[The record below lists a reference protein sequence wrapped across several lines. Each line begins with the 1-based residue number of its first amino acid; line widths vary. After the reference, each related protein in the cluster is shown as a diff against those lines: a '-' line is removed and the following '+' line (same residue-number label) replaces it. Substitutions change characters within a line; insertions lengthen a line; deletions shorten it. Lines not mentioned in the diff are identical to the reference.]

1 MMPFL
6 AILGHELRSLWS
18 SWLVR
23 LWLAGTALLTFLLVA
38 SNWGQMPSSVLIA
51 FVLLPYLIFPWCL
64 IVMILGIS
72 PVTGS
77 RLDALADGIL
87 SRPVTRHEYLL
98 ASWSARVAVVLTVYL
113 AVLIPTMLIL
123 TLAKR
128 PVADDGVTLYGTLIA
143 LTVVGVVL
151 TFLVSLAFLVGT
163 VLRHPMLAAVV
174 LVFLWFPV
182 NLVLHTFSL
191 EELSPISLTQA
202 LPTVLKTPWRHTDGA
217 AAVTSQKD
225 IDKLTRQAANFLSAL
240 STGSAPENQSQPK
253 FFEDGDY
260 EDFSVFR
267 VLCGYGLPALFAVG
281 LAVLVFHRRDL

>member
-1 MMPFL
+1 MPFL

-23 LWLAGTALLTFLLVA
+23 LWLAGTALVTFLLVA
-38 SNWGQMPSSVLIA
+38 SNWAQMPSSVLIA
-51 FVLLPYLIFPWCL
+51 LILLPYLIFPWCL

-72 PVTGS
+72 PVTGP
-77 RLDALADGIL
+77 RLEALADGIL

-98 ASWSARVAVVLTVYL
+98 ASWAARIAVVLTVYL
-113 AVLIPTMLIL
+113 AVMIPTMLIL

-128 PVADDGVTLYGTLIA
+128 PVADDGVTLYGILIA
-143 LTVVGVVL
+143 LTVVGAVL

-163 VLRHPMLAAVV
+163 VLRRPMLAAVV

-182 NLVLHTFSL
+182 NLVLHAFSL

-202 LPTVLKTPWRHTDGA
+202 LPTALKTPWRDTDGA
-217 AAVTSQKD
+217 ALATSQED
-225 IDKLTRQAANFLSAL
+225 MDELTRQATNFLSAP
-240 STGSAPENQSQPK
+240 STGSAPANQPQPK
-253 FFEDGDY
+253 FFEEGDY
-260 EDFSVFR
+260 KDFSVFR